1 MSARSCAAPG
11 CNNPVPCRPGPG
23 RPAIYCS
30 PACRPSRTPRPGG
43 PITIDVDHDDTP
55 GGAGWTVT
63 MRRGT
68 RAVTIA
74 TNLGRFSATL
84 LREDLNRLMHPRRE
98 EGAHTT

>member
-1 MSARSCAAPG
+1 
-11 CNNPVPCRPGPG
+11 
-23 RPAIYCS
+23 
-30 PACRPSRTPRPGG
+30 
-43 PITIDVDHDDTP
+43 
-55 GGAGWTVT
+55 

-84 LREDLNRLMHPRRE
+84 LRDDLNRLLHPRRE